1 MEKSFKYRIYP
12 NKIQEELIL
21 KTFGC
26 ARFVYNY
33 FLEEHRKYFEETG
46 QFLGVYECSKRLTIL
61 KASPG
66 MEWLREPDK
75 SALQQSI
82 RDLDRAYKNFFR
94 RCKNGERSG
103 YPVFKSK
110 KDSLQTYRTCG
121 YGNKIKVFYNLIQLP
136 KVGRIRCKLSR
147 PISGRILSVV
157 VSRVPSGKF
166 YVSLTCA
173 DVLVPQMK
181 KTNRQIGIDVGIKE
195 FATLSNE
202 GKIEATFFEKDKR
215 KRITRL
221 QRSLS
226 RKPKE
231 SKRHEKTRLLLSKLY
246 EKTTNQRV
254 DFLQKLSTS
263 LIKEYDIL
271 AVENIDIKNLLK
283 NKRIN
288 KQVKD
293 LSWGA
298 FIRFLEYKANWY
310 GKKLIKVNKYFPS
323 SQLCNKCGYR
333 NPKTK
338 NIKLRE
344 WTCPRCGAHHDR
356 DINAAKNILAEGLRI
371 LSEKT
376 NQ

>member
-1 MEKSFKYRIYP
+1 M
-12 NKIQEELIL
+12 
-21 KTFGC
+21 
-26 ARFVYNY
+26 
-33 FLEEHRKYFEETG
+33 
-46 QFLGVYECSKRLTIL
+46 
-61 KASPG
+61 
-66 MEWLREPDK
+66 
-75 SALQQSI
+75 
-82 RDLDRAYKNFFR
+82 
-94 RCKNGERSG
+94 
-103 YPVFKSK
+103 
-110 KDSLQTYRTCG
+110 
-121 YGNKIKVFYNLIQLP
+121 
-136 KVGRIRCKLSR
+136 
-147 PISGRILSVV
+147 
-157 VSRVPSGKF
+157 
-166 YVSLTCA
+166 
-173 DVLVPQMK
+173 
-181 KTNRQIGIDVGIKE
+181 
-195 FATLSNE
+195 
-202 GKIEATFFEKDKR
+202 
-215 KRITRL
+215 

-356 DINAAKNILAEGLRI
+356 DINVAKNILAEGLRI